1 MALVTQADP
10 FEQQRSYNESRKDV
24 LAKYAYFFGD
34 PPHPEKLDL
43 YTDQHALTPHLPDAY
58 AGRSTQLVETINNLV
73 RDAPDNWYT
82 SVMLPFKRMDDS
94 LNVEWNSVT
103 FDRRLMQRVPYEGT
117 SRMLTSMKRS
127 HRDRMVRHGLAMVS
141 HGTASPKQTP
151 LCVFLAWS
159 HLASLSLLFADDRV
173 GLLPHPAGPRLLFQ
187 PDQTDPRL
195 RGAHLQPRGHV
206 DHPHLPQL

>member
-1 MALVTQADP
+1 MALITQADP

-34 PPHPEKLDL
+34 PPHPEKLEL

-73 RDAPDNWYT
+73 QNAPDNWYT
-82 SVMLPFKRMDDS
+82 QTMLPFKRMDDS
-94 LNVEWNSVT
+94 LNVEWNSIT

-127 HRDRMVRHGLAMVS
+127 QRDRMVRHGLAMVS
-141 HGTASPKQTP
+141 NNFSPRLHTHPDALSHHLFDTALPISSP
-151 LCVFLAWS
+151 LCL
-159 HLASLSLLFADDRV
+159 LS
-173 GLLPHPAGPRLLFQ
+173 
-187 PDQTDPRL
+187 
-195 RGAHLQPRGHV
+195 
-206 DHPHLPQL
+206 